1 MIHYVG
7 WVQNIV
13 YLENV
18 DWARV
23 WSPSVVIVFVALG

>member
-23 WSPSVVIVFVALG
+23 WSPSVAIVFVALG